1 MSVHIGHAS
10 RGLALVLT
18 LLVSVSI
25 PTALAGQQ
33 PVDPPPP
40 DQPQIL
46 MAGQPA
52 EIEELSVPISSGVQ
66 GALTDSLAAPNRPS
80 GMDYDPANNQL
91 LMVSEA
97 AGALYVIDP
106 DTGATLR
113 TVPLP
118 GASDSD
124 PGSYGIAVVGK
135 YWWHSDYQRG
145 ELYQLDPSTGAIL
158 ATRPMPVR
166 YFGIAWDGSNLWGVD
181 PGKIGEPDSGRLYRI
196 DLRTGDILETVPL
209 PDIAA
214 PIDVT
219 WDGSSLWVA
228 ERDRADLHRID
239 ARGHILQTETY
250 PGPSPDGGGLAAHNP
265 DIWVGNYLANTL
277 QRVDLALAACVTPS
291 GLDVCALRPGD
302 ILLKTGPKTGDCGR
316 RYRAVYNLGG
326 TYFTHS
332 ALYLGKVADPYGNI
346 GPRIAEARGPAEDDA
361 DEVWETWLSDTQFA
375 TGTCVTDWAVVRP
388 NASAEAI
395 QGAIAYARRKA
406 AEDGVV
412 FDIYASK
419 GDPKKFYCSK
429 LVWKSYLEGSPGGP
443 DLEADRGLGS
453 LVFGAWWVTPDD
465 LYYSSPVVQEMPVS
479 AGQAR
484 KRGFF
489 YIWSQGQLTF
499 MDPEGR
505 WVEYDPATGSVLG
518 ETAEPAG
525 FALPGVE
532 AEPIAPLAVEAEVLA
547 PPDLEAAPIAPPA
560 VEAEAITAPPG
571 DEAEILAPPDLE
583 AAPIAP
589 PALEAEAVTA
599 PPGEEAE
606 ILAPPGVEAEA
617 ITALGGEEQTP
628 TCRHRPRHGWFHPRE
643 RACR

>member
-181 PGKIGEPDSGRLYRI
+181 PGEIGEPDSGRLYRI
-196 DLRTGDILETVPL
+196 DLRTGDILETAPL
-209 PDIAA
+209 PGIAA
-214 PIDVT
+214 PIDLT

-228 ERDRADLHRID
+228 ERDGANFHQID
-239 ARGHILQTETY
+239 AQGNILQTETY
-250 PGPSPDGGGLAAHNP
+250 PGPSLDGGGLAARNP
-265 DIWVGNYLANTL
+265 DIWVGNTLANSL
-277 QRVDLALAACVTPS
+277 HRFDLALATCVTPS

-316 RYRAVYNLGG
+316 KYRAVYNLGG

-332 ALYLGKVADPYGNI
+332 ALYLGKVADPYGDPYDVR
-346 GPRIAEARGPAEDDA
+346 PRIAEARGPSEYDD

-375 TGTCVTDWAVVRP
+375 TGACVTDWAVVRP
-388 NASAEAI
+388 AASAEAI
-395 QGAIAYARRKA
+395 QGAVAYARRKA
-406 AEDGVV
+406 AEDGVI
-412 FDIYASK
+412 FDIQATK
-419 GDPKKFYCSK
+419 EDPKKYYCSK
-429 LVWKSYLEGSPGGP
+429 LVWKSYLEGSPNGP

-453 LVFGAWWVTPDD
+453 LVFGSKWVTPDD

-479 AGQAR
+479 SGQAL

-518 ETAEPAG
+518 EKPD
-525 FALPGVE
+525 
-532 AEPIAPLAVEAEVLA
+532 AVRLGL
-547 PPDLEAAPIAPPA
+547 PDLEPE
-560 VEAEAITAPPG
+560 V
-571 DEAEILAPPDLE
+571 
-583 AAPIAP
+583 
-589 PALEAEAVTA
+589 
-599 PPGEEAE
+599 
-606 ILAPPGVEAEA
+606 LAPPGVEAEA
-617 ITALGGEEQTP
+617 ITPPAANAEAIAPPEVEAEILAPPAAEAQTIAPPGGGEQTA
-628 TCRHRPRHGWFHPRE
+628 TCRHRHQRGWLHPRE
-643 RACR
+643 RSCR